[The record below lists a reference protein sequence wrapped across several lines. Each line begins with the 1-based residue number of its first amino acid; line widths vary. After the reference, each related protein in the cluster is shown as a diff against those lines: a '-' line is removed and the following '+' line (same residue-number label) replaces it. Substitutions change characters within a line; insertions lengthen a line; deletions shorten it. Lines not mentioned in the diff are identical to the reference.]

1 MALVDIFSKRQRNEN
16 KTRPDVYRYDV
27 VPEELRVQ
35 IVHIWNDVFVRGAES
50 GYEEIVKTLR
60 REYGVFE
67 LVPNSDYKGRQR
79 ELIEFFLQERQIV
92 RVLDVIELSCVWI
105 GLSHGL
111 VDAFGVNDQLERAK
125 AAVKE
130 LNNRFQEHAIGYR
143 FEKNRII
150 RTDSEYMHSEV
161 VKPALRLLGG
171 SGYSGAMDEFLK
183 AHEYHRKADTKA
195 AMNECLKALESVTK
209 AVCDRRKWS
218 YSKRATAADLLQT
231 CFDNELIPTFWQS
244 QFSSLS
250 SLLKS
255 SVPTG
260 RNRLS
265 GHGQGGLRVE
275 VPKHLAAYLLHMT
288 AAAIV
293 FLIEAEAA
301 SP

>member
-1 MALVDIFSKRQRNEN
+1 MAIIDIFSKRQRRESQ
-16 KTRPDVYRYDV
+16 TRPDVYRYDV
-27 VPEELRVQ
+27 VPGELRVQ
-35 IVHIWNDVFVRGAES
+35 IVHIWNDVFVRKAGRC
-50 GYEEIVKTLR
+50 YEQIVDTLR

-67 LVPNSDYKGRQR
+67 LVKRRYDWSYGD
-79 ELIEFFLQERQIV
+79 ELRAFFLQEPLTERA
-92 RVLDVIELSCVWI
+92 LDVIELSFGWVAM
-105 GLSHGL
+105 SHRV
-111 VDAFGVNDQLERAK
+111 VDPIDEGDQVNRAK
-125 AAVKE
+125 DAVQE
-130 LNNRFQEHAIGYR
+130 LNGRFQEHAIGYR
-143 FEKNRII
+143 FEKNRLI
-150 RTDSEYMHSEV
+150 RIDSEYIHSQV

-171 SGYSGAMDEFLK
+171 SGYSGALDEFLK
-183 AHEYHRKADTKA
+183 AHEYHRKVDTKA
-195 AMNECLKALESVTK
+195 AMNECLKALESVAK

-231 CFDNELIPTFWQS
+231 CFDNELVPTFWQS
-244 QFSSLS
+244 QFSSLL

-265 GHGQGGLRVE
+265 GHGQGARPVE

-301 SP
+301 SQ

>member
-1 MALVDIFSKRQRNEN
+1 MPIVDIFSKRRRREN

-50 GYEEIVKTLR
+50 GYTRIVRVLR

-67 LVPNSDYKGRQR
+67 LVQDSDHKGHQR
-79 ELIEFFLQERQIV
+79 ELVEFFLQERQIV
-92 RVLDVIELSCVWI
+92 RVLDVIELSCVYI
-105 GLSHGL
+105 GRSHRL
-111 VDAFGVNDQLERAK
+111 VDGFGVDDQIERAK

-130 LNNRFQEHAIGYR
+130 LNDRFQEHAIGYR
-143 FEKNRII
+143 FEKNRIV
-150 RTDSEYMHSEV
+150 RMDSEYMHSEV
-161 VKPALRLLGG
+161 VKPVLRLLGG
-171 SGYSGAMDEFLK
+171 SGYSGALDEFLK

-209 AVCDRRKWS
+209 AICERRKWS
-218 YSKRATAADLLQT
+218 YSKHATAADLLQT
-231 CFDNELIPTFWQS
+231 CFKNELIPTFWQS
-244 QFSSLS
+244 QFSSLLN
-250 SLLKS
+250 LLKS
-255 SVPTG
+255 GVPTA
-260 RNRLS
+260 RNKLS
-265 GHGQGGLRVE
+265 AHGQGGRHVE

-301 SP
+301 ST